1 MNSYAQVSQEIQKL
15 RFEKVELEQEE
26 AVLKVLIDKLKN
38 QINAVQI
45 EQLEIKNR
53 EPALSDEYLKEL
65 AGSITSPASHSQ
77 DILDQMVRGNF
88 SIQEEPIKPL

>member
-1 MNSYAQVSQEIQKL
+1 M
-15 RFEKVELEQEE
+15 EQDET
-26 AVLKVLIDKLKN
+26 VLKVLIDKIKN

-65 AGSITSPASHSQ
+65 AGITSPPHNP

-88 SIQEEPIKPL
+88 AIQEEPIQPF